1 MPSLIDLG
9 VSPAHA
15 KTYAEAIGNGSAL
28 LLVET
33 PLGTAAYAT
42 EVLGAGSSPEDVHYQ
57 GFEKA
62 GPAPLSSLLGLLEPL
77 EIGRVHV

>member
-62 GPAPLSSLLGLLEPL
+62 GPAPLSSLLGLPVLLKE
-77 EIGRVHV
+77 